1 MTTNSTELVKHLQ
14 QLLGETAD
22 GLAVQ
27 DMQEILWERFR
38 LKLSYRD
45 IEQTLIRNSEL
56 FSEQDWK
63 WINRSL

>member
-1 MTTNSTELVKHLQ
+1 MTTNSIQLVKHLQ
-14 QLLGETAD
+14 QLLGETTD

-27 DMQEILWERFR
+27 DMQQMLWERFR

-45 IEQTLIRNSEL
+45 IEQALIRNSEL

-63 WINRSL
+63 WVNRRI